1 MINSK
6 MWLVVKPTV
15 GLPLFFGGVV
25 VASLSI
31 HTALLVNT
39 DYFGKFL
46 RGGSR
51 APAAAEMMP
60 QQPSARVA
68 LTASTAVE
76 APADPSIAA
85 AKLAIL
91 SK

>member
-31 HTALLVNT
+31 HSALLFNT
-39 DYFGKFL
+39 DYFTKFL
-46 RGGSR
+46 RGGTR
-51 APAAAEMMP
+51 PAAAEMVP
-60 QQPSARVA
+60 QQTPARVA
-68 LTASTAVE
+68 LTGSTAVQ
-76 APADPSIAA
+76 APADPSVAA

-91 SK
+91 GK

>member
-25 VASLSI
+25 LSSLAIHSALLI
-31 HTALLVNT
+31 HTEYYPA
-39 DYFGKFL
+39 FL
-46 RGGSR
+46 RGGNR
-51 APAAAEMMP
+51 TAAAEMTPP
-60 QQPSARVA
+60 QQPPARVA
-68 LTASTAVE
+68 LTGSTAVQ
-76 APADPSIAA
+76 APADPSLAA

-91 SK
+91 GK